1 MGIRN
6 QKENYKPTHQET
18 LFTQLQ
24 ETKPPALTM
33 KDYEI
38 AAQKISFGD
47 NQASNKTHYKMV
59 KNTSSSSIASL
70 DQEITDNYAKAG
82 YGSSYSGN
90 CNYGGYGSSGCSSPS
105 S

>member
-6 QKENYKPTHQET
+6 QKETTKNSHTKKP
-18 LFTQLQ
+18 FTQLQ
-24 ETKPPALTM
+24 ETKLPALTM

-47 NQASNKTHYKMV
+47 NQASNKTEYKMV

-82 YGSSYSGN
+82 YVSSYSGN
-90 CNYGGYGSSGCSSPS
+90 CNYGGYGSSGC
-105 S
+105 